1 METAAG
7 QRTGAVP
14 LRAAHV
20 CRRCHEPV
28 RVQGDPRW
36 GRAVHSLTNREAGPD
51 GHLAAPIDADLVR
64 AAMAREAG
72 ERP

>member
-7 QRTGAVP
+7 SKGAK
-14 LRAAHV
+14 LARAARL
-20 CRRCHEPV
+20 CRKCREPV
-28 RVQGDPRW
+28 TVQGDPQW
-36 GRAVHSLTNREAGPD
+36 GKPVHTATGNETGSD

-72 ERP
+72 ERS